1 MPLLP
6 HRSPDGLQ
14 LTQQWAARSHPPQD
28 GPEGPDPHLPR
39 STLNSSIYIKLPPTL
54 VTHADPGLA
63 SGIQLRS
70 ASSWTTTISTA
81 TTPRSQGHGTLRP
94 LFDHGA
100 QPGHWGRGKA
110 VKRPCFAATL
120 WNHQAQ
126 IRVNLPDVYA
136 LPEPCRPALL
146 DQSGRSVATK
156 PTNGG
161 LV

>member
-1 MPLLP
+1 VDHNHFNGDHTAKPGPWHFETTVRPRRATGPL
-6 HRSPDGLQ
+6 
-14 LTQQWAARSHPPQD
+14 
-28 GPEGPDPHLPR
+28 
-39 STLNSSIYIKLPPTL
+39 
-54 VTHADPGLA
+54 
-63 SGIQLRS
+63 
-70 ASSWTTTISTA
+70 
-81 TTPRSQGHGTLRP
+81 
-94 LFDHGA
+94 
-100 QPGHWGRGKA
+100 GRGKA